1 MNVTGN
7 KLSGVPVPPHPRE
20 RRVPLPWRRP
30 KAADED
36 PAASRSV
43 QAIRESPSYR
53 LVEHDPE
60 FLARPDVRGARLQ
73 IEYLKPD
80 TILADQHIQHTIV
93 VFGSTRI
100 PEPAAARRNVEAL
113 GAALRA
119 NPENTELRLRLAT
132 ANRVLAKSHYY
143 DVAREFGQMVGN
155 ATQAATGVVAMTG
168 GGPGLMEAANRG
180 ALDAGAKSG
189 RVEH

>member
-7 KLSGVPVPPHPRE
+7 RLSGVPVPPHPRE

-143 DVAREFGQMVGN
+143 DGARIRANGWERDAGR
-155 ATQAATGVVAMTG
+155 
-168 GGPGLMEAANRG
+168 NRG
-180 ALDAGAKSG
+180 RGDDRRRAGLDGSRQPWRVGRWSKIRSG
-189 RVEH
+189 